1 MEKKEKGKTF
11 EAPQD
16 RGDALEKVLKD
27 LHKTFGDG
35 SIMRLGEATAN
46 MNVEV
51 IPTDILPLD
60 VAVGLVVGCTMFG
73 FYSLFRRGTIGGEG
87 A

>member
-1 MEKKEKGKTF
+1 MEKKEKGKSF
-11 EAPQD
+11 EIPQD
-16 RGDALEKVLKD
+16 KSDALEKVLKD

-51 IPTDILPLD
+51 IPTK
-60 VAVGLVVGCTMFG
+60 
-73 FYSLFRRGTIGGEG
+73 LFPKYFSFF
-87 A
+87 